1 MLKKKLYK
9 KYMVIL
15 KIKYYENLKIKVL
28 NNNYLIENYLLF
40 FFPRKDYSGIM
51 FDFFRAFFYFHFH

>member
-28 NNNYLIENYLLF
+28 NNNY
-40 FFPRKDYSGIM
+40 
-51 FDFFRAFFYFHFH
+51 

>member
-1 MLKKKLYK
+1 MNYKQYIYLIEIVMLKKKLYK

-28 NNNYLIENYLLF
+28 NNNY
-40 FFPRKDYSGIM
+40 
-51 FDFFRAFFYFHFH
+51 